1 MILPQPAILTL
12 YGDYLLDRHDEVG
25 IGSLITLF
33 GNFGL
38 SEHAVRAAVS
48 RMCRAG
54 LLKVRTKGRKSY
66 YSLTRNGHTLLTIG
80 AQRIFVRKDTV
91 WDGTWNIV
99 AYSIPEKER
108 KNRDTLR
115 RELVWLGFGVLGGS
129 TMVSPYNMTQEVID
143 LAEKLHVIEHIQ
155 IFQAKQQGLT
165 DARKVVS
172 TCWDLDR
179 IHEKYAS
186 FLSEYQPRYER
197 WLQRLNSGET
207 IEAYEYFVERFA
219 LIHEYRRLPFFDPDL
234 PDELLPDDWL
244 RPKAA
249 RLFQEYHDLLNDKA
263 TGYFNSVLE
272 AYQRNK

>member
-1 MILPQPAILTL
+1 
-12 YGDYLLDRHDEVG
+12 
-25 IGSLITLF
+25 
-33 GNFGL
+33 
-38 SEHAVRAAVS
+38 
-48 RMCRAG
+48 
-54 LLKVRTKGRKSY
+54 
-66 YSLTRNGHTLLTIG
+66 
-80 AQRIFVRKDTV
+80 
-91 WDGTWNIV
+91 
-99 AYSIPEKER
+99 
-108 KNRDTLR
+108 
-115 RELVWLGFGVLGGS
+115 
-129 TMVSPYNMTQEVID
+129 MVSPYDMTQEVID

-165 DARKVVS
+165 DARKVVA

-234 PDELLPDDWL
+234 PDELLPNDWL

-249 RLFQEYHDLLNDKA
+249 TLFQEYHDLLNDKA